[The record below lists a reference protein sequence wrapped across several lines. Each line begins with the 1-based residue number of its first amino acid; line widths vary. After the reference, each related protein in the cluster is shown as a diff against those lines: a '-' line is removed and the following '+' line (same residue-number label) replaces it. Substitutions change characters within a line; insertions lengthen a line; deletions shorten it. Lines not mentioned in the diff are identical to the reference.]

1 MTIMVHFSYK
11 KASANHLQIMISR
24 NPDGVKAELILSSMK
39 KVDIQPSIRYT
50 QFRTTLQWLLYKI
63 NNSVAF
69 ILRIGECK
77 KWQSDIKK

>member
-1 MTIMVHFSYK
+1 
-11 KASANHLQIMISR
+11 MISR

-50 QFRTTLQWLLYKI
+50 QFRTILQWLLYKI
-63 NNSVAF
+63 NNSMAF
-69 ILRIGECK
+69 ILRRGVCK